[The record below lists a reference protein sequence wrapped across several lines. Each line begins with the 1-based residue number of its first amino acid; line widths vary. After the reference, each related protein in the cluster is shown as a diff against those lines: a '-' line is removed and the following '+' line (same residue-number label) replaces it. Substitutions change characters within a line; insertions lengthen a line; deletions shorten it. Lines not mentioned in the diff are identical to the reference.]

1 MDKKISRSDK
11 EIVIKSF
18 VEELDL
24 NTACWTQGKLPEGYN
39 YYFSEVPFC
48 NNEEKVKQQVYR
60 YITNPDGS
68 IRWIIPAN
76 SKFPVF
82 LDLYNSSGWK
92 AKLFG
97 VACKFLFRIKLS
109 FLIAPDKFYLI
120 STKPILQD
128 EWQMKKDFNSFA
140 IFTGTVGSNRKVVC
154 AIHKENETIGFVK
167 HPISYESS
175 LLVAQ
180 ESVTLG
186 FLKERKFTNISVP
199 QTNNL
204 GNVDLFTKDMR
215 RSKCKSEADFTN
227 THALAIQELYTV
239 GNENLQLENSAFYK
253 KLKNLINNISADSK
267 VTFHREIR
275 EQLHVLFESI
285 NSKQELPFSWAHMD
299 FTPWNLFVDQE
310 NNHVGIIDW
319 ELSMPRVPMLFDA
332 FHFVFQSQILLKKQK
347 FNSIFKCLN
356 DQVKNNPIIQ
366 DLIGDNDIDFELH
379 YQLYLLYNISYY
391 LNIYQI
397 QTRLHLQVN
406 WLTEVWSKALAI
418 QVAIIEKRTFREIFI
433 ADLFQSLESKKYAWL
448 HACDAK
454 IEGIGLSS
462 DIDLLVENSV
472 QKGVIEFCKS
482 HVLLSRIHQAKK
494 SFMTTVELYFVDGS
508 FLSLDLIT
516 KLVRKN
522 IVFMDANKV
531 LENSILNSEG
541 ICVPSKE
548 DDLSY
553 LVLFY
558 TLNFGSIPNKY
569 KEYYFKLEG
578 EIRIPFVKLL
588 NEEYRMTALSLV
600 QIFNELHLR
609 YSVMRKVLLKMNMNR
624 GFSFLK
630 NTLNYLIDTAGSFV
644 LRKGIV
650 VTFSGVDG
658 AGKSTLINDLALRLR
673 NDYRKKVVILRHR
686 PSLLPILSAC
696 RYGKKEAEK
705 RAAAT
710 LPHQGKNKGILS
722 SLVRFL
728 YYFSD
733 YLLGQIY
740 VNFRFVLRNYVVIY
754 DRYYFDFIND
764 SKRSNIV
771 LSKNFVQTLYSFIYK
786 PKQNFFLYAKPEVIR
801 QRKKELSALEI
812 NELTGNY
819 MQMFT
824 RFTNKYE
831 NSEYHCIENINRDKT
846 LQKIL
851 NHVVPGL

>member
-18 VEELDL
+18 VKELYL
-24 NTACWTQGKLPEGYN
+24 NNACWTQGKLPKGFD
-39 YYFSEVPFC
+39 YYFSEEPFR
-48 NNEEKVKQQVYR
+48 NNEGKVKQQVYR
-60 YITNPDGS
+60 YITNSDGS

-76 SKFPVF
+76 SKFPGF

-97 VACKFLFRIKLS
+97 VACKLLFRIKLS
-109 FLIAPDKFYLI
+109 FLIAPDKFYLL

-128 EWQMKKDFNSFA
+128 EWLMKKDFDSFA
-140 IFTGTVGSNRKVVC
+140 VFTGTVGPNRKVLF
-154 AIHKENETIGFVK
+154 ALHKENETIGFVK
-167 HPISYESS
+167 HPISIESS
-175 LLVAQ
+175 LLVANENVILQ
-180 ESVTLG
+180 FFKDTQFEKLSIPLG
-186 FLKERKFTNISVP
+186 
-199 QTNNL
+199 NNL
-204 GNVDLFTKDMR
+204 GNGDLFTNDMR

-227 THALAIQELYTV
+227 THASALQELYTL
-239 GNENLQLENSAFYK
+239 ETEKLQLENSAFYK
-253 KLKNLINNISADSK
+253 NLKNQINNIYEDSK
-267 VTFHREIR
+267 LPFHSEISK
-275 EQLHVLFESI
+275 QLHILFESL
-285 NSKQELPFSWAHMD
+285 NLKQELSFSWAHMD
-299 FTPWNLFVDQE
+299 FTPWNLFVDQG

-319 ELSMPRVPMLFDA
+319 ELAKPRVPILFDA
-332 FHFVFQSQILLKKQK
+332 FHFVFQSQILLKNQN

-356 DQVKNNPIIQ
+356 DQVKNKPIIE
-366 DLIGDNDIDFELH
+366 DLIRDNDIDFELH
-379 YQLYLLYNISYY
+379 YRLYLLYNISYY
-391 LNIYQI
+391 LNVYQD
-397 QTRLHLQVN
+397 QVHLHLQVN
-406 WLTEVWSKALAI
+406 WLTKVWYEALFSQASMT
-418 QVAIIEKRTFREIFI
+418 KSRTFRAVFI
-433 ADLFQSLESKKYAWL
+433 ADLFQSLDNKKYAWL
-448 HACDAK
+448 HACDTK
-454 IEGIGLSS
+454 IEEINLNS
-462 DIDLLVENSV
+462 DIDLLVVNSV
-472 QKGVIEFCKS
+472 QKEVMEFCKT
-482 HVLLSRIHQAKK
+482 HVLLSRIHHVKK
-494 SFMTTVELYFVDGS
+494 SFMTTVELYFMDGS

-516 KLVRKN
+516 RLVRKN
-522 IVFMDANKV
+522 LVFMDANKV

-541 ICVPSKE
+541 ICVPSKK
-548 DDLSY
+548 DDLNY

-569 KEYYFKLEG
+569 KEYYFKMEG
-578 EIRIPFVKLL
+578 EMRIPFIKFL
-588 NEEYRMTALSLV
+588 NEEYRMTALSLA
-600 QIFNELHLR
+600 QMFNELHL
-609 YSVMRKVLLKMNMNR
+609 SFFVMRKILLKMNLNR
-624 GFSFLK
+624 GFCFLK

-658 AGKSTLINDLALRLR
+658 VGKSTLINDLALRLR

-705 RAAAT
+705 RAANT

-771 LSKNFVQTLYSFIYK
+771 LSKNFVQTLYSFIHK
-786 PKQNFFLYAKPEVIR
+786 PKQNFFLYAKSEVIR
-801 QRKKELSALEI
+801 QRKKELSASEI